1 MTQIE
6 RITHF
11 EALLDSL
18 NAAQD
23 ALERA
28 LADFDAAQGAAAEL
42 AAYLDGG
49 DWRRDFEDDEAG
61 RLPESLKRGVLSEDA
76 LFDALER
83 NGGLLERLGREA

>member
-6 RITHF
+6 RIGHA
-11 EALLDSL
+11 EALLDAL
-18 NAAQD
+18 TAAQD

-28 LADFDAAQGAAAEL
+28 LEDFAAAQAAAAEL
-42 AAYLDGG
+42 EAYLDG

-61 RLPESLKRGVLSEDA
+61 RLPPELKRGVLSEDA

-83 NGGLLERLGREA
+83 NRELRERVGEE